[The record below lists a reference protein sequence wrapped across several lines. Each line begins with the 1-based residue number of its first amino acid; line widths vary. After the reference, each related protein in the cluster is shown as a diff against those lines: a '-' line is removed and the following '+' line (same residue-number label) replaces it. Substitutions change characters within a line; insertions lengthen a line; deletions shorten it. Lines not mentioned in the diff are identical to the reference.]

1 MRHTSNSVRLNPTI
15 KPLVYAKNNVLPCL
29 DKKKQEKDRKSLY
42 KTASAEYALSQAD
55 FQKDRQQRQQ
65 ENIQRLIQE
74 SAKEDAYAD
83 A

>member
-1 MRHTSNSVRLNPTI
+1 MRLSPTI
-15 KPLVYAKNNVLPCL
+15 KPRAYAKNNAPLNQE
-29 DKKKQEKDRKSLY
+29 KQRQEKDRKSLY